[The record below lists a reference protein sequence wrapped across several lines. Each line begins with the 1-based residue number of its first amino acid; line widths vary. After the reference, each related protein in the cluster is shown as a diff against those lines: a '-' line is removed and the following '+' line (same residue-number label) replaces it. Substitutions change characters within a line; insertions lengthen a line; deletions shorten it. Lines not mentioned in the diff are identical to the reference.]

1 MFLEACIESNYI
13 SSTTSTA
20 SFNISHF
27 YQGPNLK
34 EMPCLTLCGQENS
47 KIQQVAEICLN
58 VLANA
63 MKMGAQWSQ
72 NEGTSYGTASE

>member
-1 MFLEACIESNYI
+1 
-13 SSTTSTA
+13 
-20 SFNISHF
+20 
-27 YQGPNLK
+27 
-34 EMPCLTLCGQENS
+34 MPCLTLCGQENS

-72 NEGTSYGTASE
+72 NEGTSYGTASEWKPEQTAMALMWKMVIDISFIFRP